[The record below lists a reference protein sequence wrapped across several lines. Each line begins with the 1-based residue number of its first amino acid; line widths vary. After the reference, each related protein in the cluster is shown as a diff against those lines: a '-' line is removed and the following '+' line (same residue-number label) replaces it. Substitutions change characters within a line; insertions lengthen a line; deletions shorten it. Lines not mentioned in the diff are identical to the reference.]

1 MIVHRARPWS
11 SIKAHS
17 WVCDKVQYYCFIPY
31 LLHLHYLSKLG
42 HASCCRTSGWVAV
55 TMFRGRHY
63 QVQVCT
69 TERSSVPQVD
79 F

>member
-31 LLHLHYLSKLG
+31 LTSYIYITCRSLDMR
-42 HASCCRTSGWVAV
+42 HAVGRRGGW
-55 TMFRGRHY
+55 
-63 QVQVCT
+63 Q
-69 TERSSVPQVD
+69 
-79 F
+79 